1 MSATRSADLPEADDR
16 APDSV
21 DFKDVVGILS
31 RRKGWIFGAAAACCA
46 LAAIYVAIAPP
57 AYTATAEL
65 YVDPRDR
72 PAPKD
77 ESSIQN
83 AVPGDGLL
91 LVESQLKIITSG
103 EVLMRVVDEMN
114 LASDPEF
121 NGQNGL
127 TSTIK
132 SLFGLSQN
140 EPLQLIALRKLRLNT
155 VVKRNDRSFV
165 IDVMVSA
172 RTPAQAARL
181 TDAVANAFLEEQ
193 AKANTN
199 FNRRISDEITSQLDR
214 MRVAVGQS
222 EQAVATYKAANNLVG
237 AHDRLVTDQELEE
250 VNAQL
255 TSAKTRLNEAFAR
268 VKLVESIEAGGAA
281 LDALPEA
288 VQSATIV
295 QLRARAA
302 DVSRE
307 EAQLALT
314 DGASHPALQA
324 ARAQRRDIEVAIK
337 NEVKRIAEA
346 LRNAAASERTDVQS
360 LQTRF
365 DALKQLSE
373 TNERIMV
380 PLRELERKADSD
392 RTIYETFLEKAK
404 TASAEEVVDTTN
416 IRLIS
421 HASPPDRKSWPPT
434 GIMMAAALFAG
445 LSLGVVLAL
454 ARETFGA
461 RDRDP
466 PKPGADAAAAPP
478 PPRPQTARSDATS
491 RREQLDRLA
500 AEHLAAPAGHAVL
513 LIHASPATSLELVA
527 LELARRIDE
536 AGRSVIVIDTDLARH
551 PVTSRLRL
559 NDHRG
564 VRDVLAGESTISGV
578 AHALG
583 STNIHIVPI
592 GITKLASPAPDMR
605 DVLASALDEA
615 RDFGRAII
623 DGGKLG
629 GPLSEYGLCSLVDE
643 VIFLASAGSA
653 KIDEFQGLAE
663 RLRCRQIK
671 AKTIILAPEPQAAAA

>member
-1 MSATRSADLPEADDR
+1 MSAKHSADLPAADGR
-16 APDSV
+16 ASNSV
-21 DFKDVVGILS
+21 DFKDVVGILF
-31 RRKGWIFGAAAACCA
+31 RRKGWVFGVAAAFCA
-46 LAAIYVAIAPP
+46 LAATYVAIAPP
-57 AYTATAEL
+57 AYTATAEI

-77 ESSIQN
+77 DSSIQ
-83 AVPGDGLL
+83 VPGDGVL

-103 EVLMRVVDEMN
+103 EVLRRVVDEMN

-121 NGQNGL
+121 NGQNEL

-132 SLFGLSQN
+132 SLFGLSKS
-140 EPLQLIALRKLRLNT
+140 EPLQLIALRKLRSNT

-165 IDVMVSA
+165 IDIMVSA
-172 RTPAQAARL
+172 CTPEQAARL

-222 EQAVATYKAANNLVG
+222 EQAVAAYKAANNLVG

-255 TSAKTRLNEAFAR
+255 TSAKTRLNEALAR
-268 VKLVESIEAGGAA
+268 VRLIESIEAGGAA

-288 VQSATIV
+288 IQSATIA

-324 ARAQRRDIEVAIK
+324 ARAQLHDIQVAIK

-365 DALKQLSE
+365 DALKQLAE
-373 TNERIMV
+373 NNERIMV
-380 PLRELERKADSD
+380 PLRELQRKADSD

-404 TASAEEVVDTTN
+404 TAGAEEVVDTTN

-434 GIMMAAALFAG
+434 GIMLAAALFVG
-445 LSLGVVLAL
+445 LTLGVVLAL
-454 ARETFGA
+454 ARESFGA

-466 PKPGADAAAAPP
+466 PGPSAKRTAAPQP
-478 PPRPQTARSDATS
+478 LRPQAAPSDSTS
-491 RREQLDRLA
+491 RREQLDGLS
-500 AEHLAAPAGHAVL
+500 AELLAAPAGHAVL
-513 LIHASPATSLELVA
+513 LIHASPATALGLVA
-527 LELARRIDE
+527 LELARRIDA
-536 AGRSVIVIDTDLARH
+536 AGRRTVVIDADLARH

-559 NDHRG
+559 SDHLG
-564 VRDVLAGESTISGV
+564 IGDVLAGKSSISGA
-578 AHALG
+578 AHALR

-592 GITKLASPAPDMR
+592 GISRSASPDPQASL
-605 DVLASALDEA
+605 VLAAALDEA
-615 RDFGRAII
+615 RDFGRVII
-623 DGGKLG
+623 DGGKVG
-629 GPLSEYGLCSLVDE
+629 GPLSEFGLCSLVDE
-643 VIFLASAGSA
+643 VILLAPAGSV
-653 KIDEFQGLAE
+653 KTGDFQRLAE
-663 RLRCRQIK
+663 RLRRRQIK
-671 AKTIILAPEPQAAAA
+671 AKTVIISAEPQAAAA